1 MSIKHTLKTSPD
13 GKIYTLQSNGIDCTC
28 PFKSSFPMPDKL
40 GQPVFV
46 GQPCNS
52 NCPHFLVLNDG
63 YDLSPNQVSTLTCGS
78 SMLRIKIEP
87 TEPVKETITKSG
99 IVL

>member
-1 MSIKHTLKTSPD
+1 MSITHTLKTSPD
-13 GKIYTLQSNGIDCTC
+13 GKIYTLQNNGMDCTC

-52 NCPHFLVLNDG
+52 NCPHFVFSQNFE
-63 YDLSPNQVSTLTCGS
+63 NTIFLTCGTYTELAI
-78 SMLRIKIEP
+78 MP
-87 TEPVKETITKSG
+87 TEPVKETVTKSG

>member
-1 MSIKHTLKTSPD
+1 MTIKHTLKTSPD
-13 GKIYTLQSNGIDCTC
+13 GKIHTLQNNGMDCTC

-52 NCPHFLVLNDG
+52 NCPHFHIDYVFENE
-63 YDLSPNQVSTLTCGS
+63 SKHITLTCGS
-78 SMLRIKIEP
+78 TRIFTADK
-87 TEPVKETITKSG
+87 TEPVKETVTKSG

>member
-1 MSIKHTLKTSPD
+1 MTIKHTLKTSPD
-13 GKIYTLQSNGIDCTC
+13 GKIHTLQNNGMDCTC

-52 NCPHFLVLNDG
+52 NCPHFRFKHDFLN
-63 YDLSPNQVSTLTCGS
+63 LTCGAFDE
-78 SMLRIKIEP
+78 IKIEP
-87 TEPVKETITKSG
+87 TEPVKEIVTKSG

>member
-1 MSIKHTLKTSPD
+1 MTIKHTLRTSPD
-13 GKIYTLQSNGIDCTC
+13 GKIHTLQNNGIDCTC

-40 GQPVFV
+40 GQTVFV

-52 NCPHFLVLNDG
+52 NCPHFNIDWISGEMDENTMIILG
-63 YDLSPNQVSTLTCGS
+63 CGHGQ
-78 SMLRIKIEP
+78 MIRIEP
-87 TEPVKETITKSG
+87 TEPVKETVTKSG

>member
-1 MSIKHTLKTSPD
+1 MTIKHTLKTSPD
-13 GKIYTLQSNGIDCTC
+13 GKIHTLQSNGMDCTC

-52 NCPHFLVLNDG
+52 NCPHFKIKKDIGTNYLVV
-63 YDLSPNQVSTLTCGS
+63 LSCGTEDAEKSINPN
-78 SMLRIKIEP
+78 
-87 TEPVKETITKSG
+87 EPVKETVTKSG